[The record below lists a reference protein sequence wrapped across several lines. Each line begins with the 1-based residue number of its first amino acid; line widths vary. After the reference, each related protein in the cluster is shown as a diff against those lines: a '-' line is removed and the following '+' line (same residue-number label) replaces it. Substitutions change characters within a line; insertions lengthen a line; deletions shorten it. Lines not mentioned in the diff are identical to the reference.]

1 MNENTGG
8 SPRRAFISNSDV
20 TRMKALL
27 QDTLGSADVLEIRE
41 IEKPVPRE
49 NEVLVKVHAVSINDW
64 DWGMLLDNF
73 PNRLA
78 KRLGRQKRIIGS
90 DVAGMVECV
99 GREVTRF
106 KPGDAVFGDLS
117 RFGSGGFGGFAEY
130 VCARETSLVMKP
142 ERMSFEQAAAIPQA
156 GMLALLGLRA
166 EGPLWL
172 GQKILINGAGGGVGT
187 FAIQLARLQDVE
199 VTGVD
204 STAKLDLLRSLGFD
218 HVIDYER
225 EDFTGNGLRYDLI
238 LDPKTNRPP
247 SHYLRALNP
256 GGTYATVGGTSHL
269 LRIAIRG
276 LIGRVGNKR
285 IRLVMLKQ
293 NQELPYL
300 NQLFEAGKFV
310 PVIDGPYKFSEV
322 REAFRH
328 FGAARHKGKIVVTL
342 DGGR

>member
-1 MNENTGG
+1 
-8 SPRRAFISNSDV
+8 
-20 TRMKALL
+20 MKALL
-27 QDTLGSADVLEIRE
+27 HDKLGSVDSLEIRDV
-41 IEKPVPRE
+41 EKPIPKE
-49 NEVLVKVHAVSINDW
+49 HEVLVKVHAVSINDW

-90 DVAGMVECV
+90 DVAGTVESV

-142 ERMSFEQAAAIPQA
+142 ERMTFEQAASIPQA
-156 GMLALLGLRA
+156 GMLAMQGLHA
-166 EGPLWL
+166 GGPLRS

-187 FAIQLARLQDVE
+187 FAIQLAKLQNVE

-204 STAKLDLLRSLGFD
+204 SAEKLDMLRSLGFD
-218 HVIDYER
+218 HVIDYAK
-225 EDFTGNGLRYDLI
+225 EDFTRSGERYDLI
-238 LDPKTNRPP
+238 LDTKTNRPP
-247 SHYLRALNP
+247 SRYLRALRP
-256 GGTYATVGGTSHL
+256 GATYATVGGTSYL
-269 LRIAIRG
+269 LHTALRG
-276 LIGRVGNKR
+276 LIGRLGKKK

-293 NQELPYL
+293 NKELAYL
-300 NQLFEAGKFV
+300 SQLFEAGKFL
-310 PVIDGPYKFSEV
+310 PVIDGPYRFSEA

-328 FGAARHKGKIVVTL
+328 FGAARHKGKIVVTI
-342 DGGR
+342 D